1 MNNNYFE
8 RDLATRIYELDS
20 KIYKATG
27 STLGK
32 VFPAVKTVSVNQI
45 IQQLRSDK
53 NRFLKTEMILLSNML
68 NTLPDSEEYET
79 LLEEYQELED
89 QIYSY
94 DADAYNLTAGL
105 KAIRQKG
112 KPIPPGEKI
121 IVCLSRQYGCRGQE
135 TGVAL
140 AKRTGLTFYDKDIL
154 SIAARHYNMDLD
166 AFDGYDPSESAA
178 SSSFWIPRFP
188 KLGSLAHDK
197 LFFMEREMIQK
208 IAQEENCIFLG
219 RCADHILK
227 QMQIPHISIFLC
239 APFEKRVLVEM
250 SRFDCTQAQA
260 KKNIQQFDRSRQAFY
275 KYYTNS
281 TWGSPEL
288 YNACLNTSIYGVE
301 GTVDLIQQIIQ
312 IRYEEA

>member
-8 RDLATRIYELDS
+8 QDLATRIYELDA

-32 VFPAVKTVSVNQI
+32 VFPAVKTVSVHQI

-53 NRFLKTEMILLSNML
+53 NRFLRTEMILLSNML
-68 NTLPDSEEYET
+68 NSLPDSEEYEQ
-79 LLEEYQELED
+79 LLVEYQELED
-89 QIYSY
+89 LIHAY

-105 KAIRQKG
+105 KAIRQNV
-112 KPIPPGEKI
+112 KPIPAGKKI
-121 IVCLSRQYGCRGQE
+121 IICLSRQYGCRGQE

-140 AKRTGLTFYDKDIL
+140 AKRTGLAFYDKDIL
-154 SIAARHYNMDLD
+154 SMAARHYNMDMD
-166 AFDGYDPSESAA
+166 AFEGYD
-178 SSSFWIPRFP
+178 SSGATDSNSSWIPRFP

-197 LFFMEREMIQK
+197 FFFMEREMIQK
-208 IAQEENCIFLG
+208 IAKEENCIILG
-219 RCADHILK
+219 RCADHILN

-239 APFEKRVLVEM
+239 APLEKRVLAEM
-250 SRFDCTQAQA
+250 SRFSCTAAQA
-260 KKNIQQFDRSRQAFY
+260 RKKIQQYDRSRQAFY
-275 KYYTNS
+275 KYYTDN

-301 GTVDLIQQIIQ
+301 GTVDLIEQMIQ
-312 IRYEEA
+312 MRYQ